1 MEWSTWGLCFTVY
14 KDKLKIQK
22 VTINNIEFYL
32 MMGLLKC
39 LGGSV
44 LMSEIYFEMH
54 LKYKMN

>member
-1 MEWSTWGLCFTVY
+1 MEWSTWDLCFIVY
-14 KDKLKIQK
+14 EDKLKIQK

-54 LKYKMN
+54 LK